1 MTPRK
6 AGVLAMGLAGRP
18 DSLTAA
24 AVSGWERPASR
35 EALVLMDLFDVT
47 AAAASEGKAKPYPR
61 PWPTT
66 DTSSKRLGNTNLSRA
81 EVLAILNAH
90 GHNLN

>member
-24 AVSGWERPASR
+24 AVSGWDRPASR
-35 EALVLMDLFDVT
+35 ESLVLMDLYDVT

-61 PWPTT
+61 PWPSSDGKRMGRT
-66 DTSSKRLGNTNLSRA
+66 DLPRE

-90 GHNLN
+90 GHNLS